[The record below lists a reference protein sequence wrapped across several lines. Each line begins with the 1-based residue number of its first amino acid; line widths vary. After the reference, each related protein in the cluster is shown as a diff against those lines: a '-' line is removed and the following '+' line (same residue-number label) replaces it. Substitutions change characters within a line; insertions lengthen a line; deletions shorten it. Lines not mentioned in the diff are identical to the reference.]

1 MHVLLIGGNGFIG
14 SHILDALLRTD
25 TQVSVLDVFPE
36 KYRSPLSDVRY
47 FPGSFWDT
55 KALEDSLEHKPDVVI
70 HLANSRLSVGETG
83 LPQSD
88 LHDLNSSVMLFELC
102 IKYGVKKIVFM
113 STGGKIYGVTDRLP
127 INESQPTN
135 PLGSYAITKLAIEK
149 YLLSLSYYF
158 GISAIIVRPSNPFG
172 IRQSPTGVQGAIPIF
187 AWRILHQ
194 QPITIWGDGSALR
207 DYIDVRHVARFC
219 AMAATRECSG
229 IFNLGSGVGVS
240 TLELVDQLAETLQ
253 IAPIIQR
260 EPARKF
266 DVPAIILDSTRAKQ
280 QFNWNPETNL
290 RTGLIEVCAWLRELD
305 RIGLCCRPGP
315 ALLAVACG

>member
-1 MHVLLIGGNGFIG
+1 
-14 SHILDALLRTD
+14 
-25 TQVSVLDVFPE
+25 
-36 KYRSPLSDVRY
+36 
-47 FPGSFWDT
+47 
-55 KALEDSLEHKPDVVI
+55 
-70 HLANSRLSVGETG
+70 
-83 LPQSD
+83 
-88 LHDLNSSVMLFELC
+88 
-102 IKYGVKKIVFM
+102 
-113 STGGKIYGVTDRLP
+113 
-127 INESQPTN
+127 
-135 PLGSYAITKLAIEK
+135 
-149 YLLSLSYYF
+149 
-158 GISAIIVRPSNPFG
+158 
-172 IRQSPTGVQGAIPIF
+172 
-187 AWRILHQ
+187 
-194 QPITIWGDGSALR
+194 
-207 DYIDVRHVARFC
+207 
-219 AMAATRECSG
+219 MAATRECSG